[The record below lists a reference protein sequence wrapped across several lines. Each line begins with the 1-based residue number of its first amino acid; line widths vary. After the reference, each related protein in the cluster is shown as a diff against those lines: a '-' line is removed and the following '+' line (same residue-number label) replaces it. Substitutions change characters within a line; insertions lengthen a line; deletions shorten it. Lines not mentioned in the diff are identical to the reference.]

1 MALTDELLFQ
11 AGIATGLLDA
21 ETIDRLKLEARR
33 QRVPILSKILAHY
46 RVPVSALHRAV
57 AESRQVAFID
67 LTLASIDLKLLKKLP
82 GSLIKRKHFLP
93 VRVGDEMVLVTA
105 DPDDVTGIA
114 SATRLM
120 GVDLP
125 IAMAEARRLQ
135 LLVDNYLA
143 SSVMASVEKS
153 NTVPQETDLV
163 ALLDMILREAYLV
176 RASDVHLLTEEGG
189 VRIRLRIDG
198 RLSDYPLAA
207 DQTVA
212 SGLVSRVKVLA
223 GLDIAE
229 QRQPQDGGF
238 AYHLAAP
245 FDLDFNIRVATAPTR
260 LGERITM
267 RLLGQESGGLTLTD
281 LGMLEQDLIRF
292 NEAIRNPYGM
302 ILLTGPTGSGKS
314 TTLFAALQEI
324 NTPDINI
331 MTVENPIEYVMEG
344 ISQIQTGPKINFAE
358 ALRSLLRHD
367 PDVLMVGE
375 IRDSET
381 ADVAVKA
388 AMTGHLVFSTLHTNN
403 AVSAVTRLIDI
414 GCEPFLIG
422 STMTAV
428 IAQRLVR
435 RLCRHCARKRLATE
449 TERKV
454 LGYTE
459 KEVELFDPVG
469 CAVCQGSGFRGR
481 LGLFETFWF
490 DEQLARLVA
499 KGADEEMLEQ
509 AAGDRLRFMWQ
520 DGCEKVLL
528 GMTTLDEVQK
538 VAVAKR
544 RPEQLEVIDNAA
556 V

>member
-1 MALTDELLFQ
+1 MALTDELLLQ
-11 AGIATGLLDA
+11 AGVATNLLDE
-21 ETIDRLKLEARR
+21 ETVERLKVEARK
-33 QRVPILSKILAHY
+33 QRVPLLSKVLAHY
-46 RVPVSALHRAV
+46 RIPVSALHRAV
-57 AESRQVAFID
+57 AESRHIPFID
-67 LTLASIDLKLLKKLP
+67 LTVASIELKLLKRLP

-93 VRVGDEMVLVTA
+93 IQIDGDLALVTA
-105 DPDDVTGIA
+105 DPDDMVGIS

-120 GVDLP
+120 GAELP
-125 IAMAEARRLQ
+125 IVMAEPKRLQ
-135 LLVDNYLA
+135 LMIDNYLA
-143 SSVMASVEKS
+143 TSVMAVVEENATS
-153 NTVPQETDLV
+153 SQETDLV
-163 ALLDMILREAYLV
+163 GLLDTILTEAYLT

-189 VRIRLRIDG
+189 LRIRLRIDG
-198 RLSDYPLAA
+198 SLSDYPLAA
-207 DQTVA
+207 DQSVA
-212 SGLVSRVKVLA
+212 SGLVSRIKVLA

-238 AYHLAAP
+238 TYHLAAP

-281 LGMLEQDLIRF
+281 LGMLELDLARF

-324 NTPDINI
+324 NKPDINI

-344 ISQIQTGPKINFAE
+344 VSQIQTGPKITFAD

-375 IRDSET
+375 IRDAET

-435 RLCRHCARKRLATE
+435 RLCRHCASKRFATE
-449 TERKV
+449 AESKV
-454 LGYTE
+454 LGYE
-459 KEVELFDPVG
+459 NKSIEIFDPVG
-469 CAVCQGSGFRGR
+469 CAVCQGTGFRGR
-481 LGLFETFWF
+481 LGLFETLWF

-499 KGADEEMLEQ
+499 KGADEQTLEQ
-509 AAGDRLRFMWQ
+509 AAGDKLRFMWQ
-520 DGCEKVLL
+520 DGCEKVLR
-528 GMTTLDEVQK
+528 GMTTLDEIQK
-538 VAVAKR
+538 VTVAKR
-544 RPEQLEVIDNAA
+544 ISNTELIYDAA